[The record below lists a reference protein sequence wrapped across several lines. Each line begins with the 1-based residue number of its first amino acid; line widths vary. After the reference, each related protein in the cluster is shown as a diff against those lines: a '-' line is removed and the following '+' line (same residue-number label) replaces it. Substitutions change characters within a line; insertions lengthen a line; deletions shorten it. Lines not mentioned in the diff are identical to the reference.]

1 MWAELK
7 IQEDSL
13 VMAHRW
19 LSFPQQLCSILPGVS
34 CDPPTTASRN
44 HTHSTFP
51 KLLWELLWVETPGTV
66 ESKIFTGTTK
76 IPCSRAT
83 LTAKWAA
90 EVKTR
95 CCSVIYFQHVHAQGE
110 KLCWCHH
117 ALLQQAEQGATRL
130 WIVPRQLPWLG
141 RRTGS
146 PALHIRLWWLCSLWG
161 SLISFTI
168 SILSKVEILLLI
180 REISQ
185 NLMFYASVSKHL
197 GTLTFLHTAVLLI
210 YFVKPRLEILSH
222 ASRDCHEI
230 LIITCVEKGKNLV

>member
-13 VMAHRW
+13 VMAHRR

-44 HTHSTFP
+44 QTHGTFP

-83 LTAKWAA
+83 PTAKWAA

-95 CCSVIYFQHVHAQGE
+95 CCSVIYFQHVHVQRWE
-110 KLCWCHH
+110 
-117 ALLQQAEQGATRL
+117 ALLVPPCIAAASWARSHETLNCAKATAIAWEEDWQPWAPDTALMTLLPVGIIHLFYNIHPQQGGDSAPHQK
-130 WIVPRQLPWLG
+130 
-141 RRTGS
+141 
-146 PALHIRLWWLCSLWG
+146 
-161 SLISFTI
+161 
-168 SILSKVEILLLI
+168 SI
-180 REISQ
+180 
-185 NLMFYASVSKHL
+185 
-197 GTLTFLHTAVLLI
+197 T
-210 YFVKPRLEILSH
+210 
-222 ASRDCHEI
+222 
-230 LIITCVEKGKNLV
+230 